1 MSRVFSGGCVYEF
14 WQSANNYGLV
24 ELMEP
29 KPEDQNEFEATKR
42 RRALQRAN
50 DESLVAEKRETEQGL
65 VLVYH
70 DFVNYKEALAATQNI
85 EREWEDGELGSG
97 GNGDAMQMN
106 WSWEPQFT
114 EPDSCVDWEQIEEEM
129 GSAV

>member
-24 ELMEP
+24 ELVEP
-29 KPEDQNEFEATKR
+29 KPEEQSDLEAKKR
-42 RRALQRAN
+42 RKALRRAN
-50 DESLVAEKRETEQGL
+50 DGNVVAEKRETGL
-65 VLVYH
+65 GLILVYH
-70 DFVNYKEALAATQNI
+70 DFVNYKNALAATRNI

-97 GNGDAMQMN
+97 RPGNAAPMH
-106 WSWEPQFT
+106 WPWEPQYT
-114 EPDSCVDWEQIEEEM
+114 EPDSCVDWEQIEEEL